1 MEDSGAVPAKQYAAH
16 MGRRRASQTSGQP
29 ASPVLFVDDSGD
41 QPLTLSEPALK
52 HCSTMEA
59 INARQDPD
67 ALLGLRIM
75 VEGRGEGLVTGVR
88 KKPGKTTQHLVA
100 FHNHLAAGAQP
111 VLLQKKM
118 GGKGSKFYIMLDGQ
132 KMPPGTAP
140 PAASKEASAPAPP
153 AAPAP
158 PPLPPPLPGSHA
170 HAAAMGSSP
179 SSPKP
184 KAPPPPPLAAA
195 GGPEAADFALYG
207 AGAVHRA
214 QGRRSI
220 SGRILSSPE
229 SHRG

>member
-1 MEDSGAVPAKQYAAH
+1 MEGSGSVPAKQYAAQ

-41 QPLTLSEPALK
+41 RPLTLSEPALK

-75 VEGRGEGLVTGVR
+75 IEGRGEGLVTGVR

-100 FHNHLAAGAQP
+100 FHNHLDAGAQP

-132 KMPPGTAP
+132 KMPPGAAL
-140 PAASKEASAPAPP
+140 PAASKEATTVTP
-153 AAPAP
+153 AANRQPIPRRKRRTQLAERWYT
-158 PPLPPPLPGSHA
+158 GSHQSFHGGA
-170 HAAAMGSSP
+170 LSSHTRPHPPSVGSS
-179 SSPKP
+179 
-184 KAPPPPPLAAA
+184 
-195 GGPEAADFALYG
+195 
-207 AGAVHRA
+207 
-214 QGRRSI
+214 
-220 SGRILSSPE
+220 
-229 SHRG
+229 